1 MLMVILGLLTKVKY
15 IRMFALF
22 MVTIV
27 NCCLQKGFGILFV
40 VSIENYKKS
49 NKMFLESNHQK
60 IRVFVADATGDIIG
74 KRNSLRKVLSRAGL
88 DVVAFDEKLTEEAV
102 REAIASCDCSVHVLG
117 AISICESSD
126 GGTLSQ
132 PALQYR
138 IARERQ
144 DGNFRMFL
152 WNPLGYVGNN
162 NAYVTNI
169 RREIVENT
177 IYSSTTSQIVF
188 AEDLRVIMSVTP
200 NSRKKLSDADIFF
213 IYNDLDSETASDI
226 LAMMQDVQKVTSLS
240 INMSSDTDYSAYI
253 LSQFEVCKICVV
265 YFDYAADWAMS
276 FSRQIWKDNGGNSS
290 KVPLFLA
297 ANSEHAQAS
306 KISSMKNFMEYSV
319 TEKDLIPLDIKIF
332 FDKVTGNA

>member
-1 MLMVILGLLTKVKY
+1 M
-15 IRMFALF
+15 
-22 MVTIV
+22 
-27 NCCLQKGFGILFV
+27 
-40 VSIENYKKS
+40 
-49 NKMFLESNHQK
+49 
-60 IRVFVADATGDIIG
+60 
-74 KRNSLRKVLSRAGL
+74 
-88 DVVAFDEKLTEEAV
+88 
-102 REAIASCDCSVHVLG
+102 
-117 AISICESSD
+117 
-126 GGTLSQ
+126 
-132 PALQYR
+132 
-138 IARERQ
+138 
-144 DGNFRMFL
+144 

-177 IYSSTTSQIVF
+177 IYSSTTSHIVF

-297 ANSEHAQAS
+297 ANSEHAQSS